1 MIKFFIFLLFF
12 LLYQSVSISKIN
24 EIENFNQKYLSNY
37 FSGIVSLKNEETEAS
52 FKFLENSYPISETH
66 KNYLK
71 NYLVSL
77 VMNRQVDKAIK
88 KIKDNEVNTEIF
100 LEKEVLLF
108 VDSIKKKNFIKSQTH
123 MTNLEDSPEINDTIS
138 VILYETLKNY
148 IRVFNTRDSSSYLQ
162 KNFGELDQINLI
174 FLNCY
179 LDKNQ
184 TIQLFDKFIAS
195 DGTNSRYI
203 YFYIDHLIE
212 KKKLKEASIIANKI
226 SDLDSSLLLSQI
238 KYWSKNFEYAEINNL
253 FSCNSEKDLIAEF
266 FYLIASLYSSQGQYF
281 ESNFYL
287 ILSDYL
293 NPKFYPNSALLIE
306 NYVDNKRYKLAK
318 KELGK
323 ITKKNLLFDWFKIKK
338 KASIIE
344 AEEEEEEQNALK
356 FVKKNYELLKSANAK
371 IKFDMANILRNFK
384 DYKYSIKIYSDLIEK
399 NNFNN
404 EEFADLYYKR
414 GTCFERMKNY
424 KKADE
429 DFLNS
434 LKLDP
439 NDAYVLNYLGYSW
452 LERSYKINEAMK
464 MLQKAYDLMS
474 NDPYITD
481 SIGWAYFLLKDFKN
495 AKKYLQQAVKLM
507 PYDPIVN
514 DHYGDVLWR
523 LEKKI
528 QARYFWNGA
537 LKLDGVDEEMRKKIK
552 NKLVYGL

>member
-108 VDSIKKKNFIKSQTH
+108 VDSIKKKNFIKSQSH
-123 MTNLEDSPEINDTIS
+123 MTNLENSPEINDTIS

-162 KNFGELDQINLI
+162 KNFGELDEINLI

-203 YFYIDHLIE
+203 YFYIDHLLE

-238 KYWSKNFEYAEINNL
+238 KYWSKNSKYEEINNL

-344 AEEEEEEQNALK
+344 AEEEEQNALK

-384 DYKYSIKIYSDLIEK
+384 DYNYSIKIYSDLIEK

>member
-108 VDSIKKKNFIKSQTH
+108 VDSIKKKNFIKSQSH
-123 MTNLEDSPEINDTIS
+123 MTNLENSPEINDTIS

-162 KNFGELDQINLI
+162 KNFGELDEINLI

-203 YFYIDHLIE
+203 YFYIDHLLE

-238 KYWSKNFEYAEINNL
+238 KYWSKNSKYEEINNL

-293 NPKFYPNSALLIE
+293 NPKFYPNTALLIE

-344 AEEEEEEQNALK
+344 AEEEEQNALK
-356 FVKKNYELLKSANAK
+356 FVKKNYELLNSANAK

>member
-108 VDSIKKKNFIKSQTH
+108 VDSIKKKNFIKSQSH
-123 MTNLEDSPEINDTIS
+123 MTNLENSPEINDTIS

-162 KNFGELDQINLI
+162 KNFGELDEINLI

-203 YFYIDHLIE
+203 YFYIDHLLE

-238 KYWSKNFEYAEINNL
+238 KYWSKNSKYEEINNL

-344 AEEEEEEQNALK
+344 AEEEEEQNALK

>member
-12 LLYQSVSISKIN
+12 LLYQSVTISKIN

-162 KNFGELDQINLI
+162 KNFGELDEINLI

-203 YFYIDHLIE
+203 YFYIDHLLE

-238 KYWSKNFEYAEINNL
+238 KYWSKNSKYEEINNL

-287 ILSDYL
+287 ILSYYL

-344 AEEEEEEQNALK
+344 AEEEEQNALK
-356 FVKKNYELLKSANAK
+356 FVKKNYELLNSANAK

>member
-108 VDSIKKKNFIKSQTH
+108 VDSIKKKNFIKSQSH
-123 MTNLEDSPEINDTIS
+123 MTNLENSPEINDTIS

-162 KNFGELDQINLI
+162 KNFGELDEINLI

-203 YFYIDHLIE
+203 YFYIDHLLE

-238 KYWSKNFEYAEINNL
+238 KYWSKNSKYEEINNL

-287 ILSDYL
+287 ILSYYL

-344 AEEEEEEQNALK
+344 AEEEEQNALK
-356 FVKKNYELLKSANAK
+356 FVKKNYELLNSANAK

>member
-108 VDSIKKKNFIKSQTH
+108 VDSIKKKNFIKSQSH
-123 MTNLEDSPEINDTIS
+123 MTNLENSPEINDTIS

-162 KNFGELDQINLI
+162 KNFGELDEINLI

-203 YFYIDHLIE
+203 YFYIDHLLE

-238 KYWSKNFEYAEINNL
+238 KYWSKNSKYEEINNL

-344 AEEEEEEQNALK
+344 AEEEEQNALK
-356 FVKKNYELLKSANAK
+356 FVKKNYELLNSANAK

>member
-108 VDSIKKKNFIKSQTH
+108 VDSIKKKNFIKSQSH
-123 MTNLEDSPEINDTIS
+123 MTNLENSPEINDTIS

-162 KNFGELDQINLI
+162 KNFGELDEINLI

-203 YFYIDHLIE
+203 YFYIDHLLE

-238 KYWSKNFEYAEINNL
+238 KYWSKNSKYEEINNL

-344 AEEEEEEQNALK
+344 AEEEEEQNALK
-356 FVKKNYELLKSANAK
+356 FVKKNYELLNSANAK

-452 LERSYKINEAMK
+452 LERSYKINQAMK

>member
-52 FKFLENSYPISETH
+52 FKFLENSYPISDTH

-71 NYLVSL
+71 NYLISL

-108 VDSIKKKNFIKSQTH
+108 VDSIKKKNFIKSQSH
-123 MTNLEDSPEINDTIS
+123 MTNLENSPEINDTIS

-162 KNFGELDQINLI
+162 KNFGELDEINLI

-238 KYWSKNFEYAEINNL
+238 KYWSKNSEYEEINNL

-287 ILSDYL
+287 ILSYYL

-306 NYVDNKRYKLAK
+306 NYVDNRRYKLAK

-344 AEEEEEEQNALK
+344 AEEEEQNALK

>member
-108 VDSIKKKNFIKSQTH
+108 VDSIKKKNFIKSQSH
-123 MTNLEDSPEINDTIS
+123 MTNLENSPEINETIS

-162 KNFGELDQINLI
+162 KNFGELDEINLI

-203 YFYIDHLIE
+203 YFYIDHLLE

-238 KYWSKNFEYAEINNL
+238 KYWSKNSEYEEINNL

-344 AEEEEEEQNALK
+344 AEEEEEQNALK